1 MKLTGNGECISDL
14 TIYYNEFT
22 YPYFENSRIKGI
34 GYTSNLGKTGY
45 VGFK

>member
-1 MKLTGNGECISDL
+1 VKLTGSGECISDL
-14 TIYYNEFT
+14 TIYYDGNT
-22 YPYFENSRIKGI
+22 YGRIKGI